1 MRISPDLLLYL
12 KLVPISKIAG
22 KVLGLVFIALGIVL
36 LLYYPRQMLMK
47 KHFMRTIDITNI
59 ENRMQASASA
69 PELKSK
75 IEGSPLLVEVQYMG
89 SSEHA
94 S

>member
-1 MRISPDLLLYL
+1 MSM
-12 KLVPISKIAG
+12 IAG
-22 KVLGLVFIALGIVL
+22 KVLGLLIIALGIVL
-36 LLYYPRQMLMK
+36 LLYYPRKMLMK
-47 KHFMRTIDITNI
+47 KHFMRKIDISNI
-59 ENRMQASASA
+59 ENRIQAAASG

-75 IEGSPLLVEVQYMG
+75 IEGSPLLVGVQYMG